1 MGRRHFLLVGTF
13 LLTMLLY
20 VDRVV
25 ISAAKEQITGEFQLS
40 DTQFGWVIS
49 AFALG
54 YALFQVPAGQLADRF
69 GPRKTLAVLVI
80 LWSGFTALTGAAWG
94 FLSLL
99 VLDWKGVVWGK
110 GVSVRVDLGGGRV

>member
-1 MGRRHFLLVGTF
+1 MGRRHFLLVGTL

-25 ISAAKEQITGEFQLS
+25 ISAAKDQITGEFQLS
-40 DTQFGWVIS
+40 DPQFGWVIH

-54 YALFQVPAGQLADRF
+54 FDMFPLPAGQLADRF
-69 GPRKTLAVLVI
+69 GTRKALPVHVCLS
-80 LWSGFTALTGAAWG
+80 SGFNALPRSLWV

-99 VLDWKGVVWGK
+99 
-110 GVSVRVDLGGGRV
+110 RFTFEF

>member
-69 GPRKTLAVLVI
+69 RPPNALAVLVI
-80 LWSGFTALTGAAWG
+80 LCSGFTPLTGAACG
-94 FLSLL
+94 FRA
-99 VLDWKGVVWGK
+99 VPVFRFAFGAEAARAREMGV
-110 GVSVRVDLGGGRV
+110 GVRR